1 MRTLRTCF
9 LILVDVAVTLAV
21 GTTIFQ
27 IIDIILG
34 IDNMDYSSI
43 KSYLMV
49 YAFAVFY
56 GILVTLLSKAKM
68 AVKSWLYK
76 TGRAVAW

>member
-1 MRTLRTCF
+1 MRILRTCF
-9 LILVDVAVTLAV
+9 LILVDVAITLAV

-34 IDNMDYSSI
+34 IDNMDYSSLN
-43 KSYLMV
+43 SYLMV

-56 GILVTLLSKAKM
+56 GILITLLGKAKR
-68 AVKSWLYK
+68 AIKSWLCR